1 MKVVQDAV
9 HRALSPVSR
18 IVLAVSG
25 GLDSMALLDAAAVVI
40 APDRL
45 VVATFD
51 HATGDHSRRAMTLVC
66 RRARALGLQV
76 ISGRSGQ
83 GHALRAEG
91 MRPSAPEPT
100 EALWRERRW
109 EFLRRVGRRVEGTI
123 ATAHT
128 RDDQVETVLM
138 RIMRGA
144 GARGIAGLYAATSVV
159 RPVLD
164 VSRHMLMGYADSR
177 RLRWIEDPSNA
188 SRDHLRN
195 RVRLDLLPALR
206 CVDPAI
212 EATLLDLAARAARWR
227 AEVEEFVDRN
237 VLYSVVGMGGALDVA
252 RGSLAGYSR
261 ESLAI
266 LWAALAGQVGLA
278 LDWRGTRRLVEFTM
292 NGRPGSRI
300 QLSGGWET
308 ILRDGSFLLRR
319 SKRGPI
325 GDEQGGGRL
334 KHALTHR
341 CELDAG

>member
-1 MKVVQDAV
+1 MKIVQDAV
-9 HRALSPVSR
+9 HQVLSPVSR
-18 IVLAVSG
+18 IILAVSG

-40 APDRL
+40 PPARL
-45 VVATFD
+45 LVATFD
-51 HATGDHSRRAMTLVC
+51 HATGDYSRRAVAFVC
-66 RRARALGLQV
+66 RRARALGLEV
-76 ISGRSGQ
+76 VSGRSGE
-83 GHALRAEG
+83 GPALREER
-91 MRPSAPEPT
+91 MRHSPAWPT

-109 EFLRRVGRRVEGTI
+109 EFLRRVRRRVEGTI
-123 ATAHT
+123 GTAHT
-128 RDDQVETVLM
+128 QDDQVETVLM

-144 GARGIAGLYAATSVV
+144 GARGIAGLYATTSVV
-159 RPVLD
+159 RPLLG
-164 VSRHMLMGYADSR
+164 VSRHTLIAYADSR

-188 SRDHLRN
+188 ARDHLRN

-206 CVDPAI
+206 RADPAFD
-212 EATLLDLAARAARWR
+212 ATLLDLAARAARWR

-237 VLYSVVGMGGALDVA
+237 VPYSFAAADGALDVA

-266 LWAALAGQVGLA
+266 LWAALAAHVGLA

-308 ILRDGSFLLRR
+308 IWQDRSFLLRR
-319 SKRGPI
+319 SRRGSI
-325 GDEQGGGRL
+325 GYEQGGGRL
-334 KHALTHR
+334 KYALTHR